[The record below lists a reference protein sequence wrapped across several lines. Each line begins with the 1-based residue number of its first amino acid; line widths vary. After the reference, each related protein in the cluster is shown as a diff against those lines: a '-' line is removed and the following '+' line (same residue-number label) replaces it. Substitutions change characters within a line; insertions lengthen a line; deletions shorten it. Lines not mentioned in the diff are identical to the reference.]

1 MLFRSLFLN
10 EKYDAKAVKYDVVK
24 VQRASPINKK
34 NANEGKLDVATGM
47 EITNKMYAEK
57 TKKGD
62 TSLQNFYGYKKVKNA
77 DGSPVVAR
85 YDRDGNAIY
94 VYKFINL
101 HGDGEYATEYYGDGR
116 PSVFNNGSQK
126 NVVTTADGSKVSGEI
141 ADGVIADLYAD
152 KISPKVSSIVSD
164 ITTSSESALGAETLF
179 EQSFTPERQ
188 AEILKNFSDKHKMT
202 NDQALSYIKE
212 AITKEGQKVIDKLN
226 ECY

>member
-1 MLFRSLFLN
+1 MLFRSVEETNAYNDGAPRQFQAAFVKVNTRMGEMTFPGQFPAVAGLGLKSTQRQLLFLN

-101 HGDGEYATEYYGDGR
+101 QIGR
-116 PSVFNNGSQK
+116 AHV
-126 NVVTTADGSKVSGEI
+126 
-141 ADGVIADLYAD
+141 
-152 KISPKVSSIVSD
+152 
-164 ITTSSESALGAETLF
+164 
-179 EQSFTPERQ
+179 
-188 AEILKNFSDKHKMT
+188 
-202 NDQALSYIKE
+202 
-212 AITKEGQKVIDKLN
+212 
-226 ECY
+226 